1 MKKASFSTAAFL
13 LATALVLALPAW
25 AQRGDG
31 ALDPSPPVGKTV
43 EEVITR
49 FAARESEFKAAREQ
63 YTFRQHVRVQTLD
76 GGRVDGEYQQVVDIT
91 FDSRGRRVENVVF
104 APQPTLRRIS
114 MSPEDHADIEKRLPF
129 VMTTEE
135 VPLYNIQY
143 VGRQRVDELQ
153 TYVFD
158 VEPKQIRKGE
168 RYFQGRLWV
177 DDRDFQIVKTQG
189 RSVPDIRSKQGENLF
204 PAFTTWREQVD
215 GQYWFPTYTRAD
227 DILKFTTSDVHIRI
241 IVRYSN
247 YRRFGAQ
254 VRITYEGEELEKAPP
269 GQAPPTPEPA
279 QGQPAPPAPKPPQH

>member
-1 MKKASFSTAAFL
+1 MKNAPFAAAAL
-13 LATALVLALPAW
+13 LLSLALVLVLPAP

-31 ALDPSPPVGKTV
+31 PLDPSPPEGKTV
-43 EEVITR
+43 EEIIAR
-49 FAARESEFKAAREQ
+49 FAAKESEFKAAREQ

-76 GGRVDGEYQQVVDIT
+76 GGQVDGEYQQIVDIT

-114 MSPEDHADIEKRLPF
+114 MTPEDHADIEKRLPF

-135 VPLYNIQY
+135 VPLYSIEY
-143 VGRQRVDELQ
+143 KGRQRVDELQ

-158 VEPKQIRKGE
+158 VEPKQIRKNE

-189 RSVPDIRSKQGENLF
+189 RSVPDIRSKSGDNLF

-227 DILKFTTSDVHIRI
+227 DILKFTNQDVHIRI

-254 VRITYEGEELEKAPP
+254 SRITYEGEEVEKVKP
-269 GQAPPTPEPA
+269 GEEPQQPE
-279 QGQPAPPAPKPPQH
+279 QKPAPQPEQKPQ